1 MATDTR
7 SDVRFGGLADA
18 DLLELHRR
26 MVLLRTY
33 DERSVVYHRQGRIG
47 TYAIFWNHEAIQAGA
62 TFALDDDDWI
72 FPSYRESA
80 IGLVRGL
87 PAQTILQWW
96 RGHPS
101 GWWNPADWN
110 VASVSVP
117 IASHLPHAAGL
128 AWGKKLRGENGVAM
142 AFFGDGAT
150 SEGEFHEGVNL
161 AAVMDAPAVFV
172 CNNNQWAIS
181 TPLEAQTRA
190 ESLADKAV
198 GYGNPGVT
206 VDGLDVLA
214 VYGAAREAVER
225 ARSGGGPTLIEC
237 VHYRAA
243 PHATADDPRAYIDL
257 ARVEE
262 ERANE
267 CVGRFERL
275 LLDTGVLTQERAA
288 AARQDAEDLMRAGIA
303 AAEAEPPAD
312 PELVFTH
319 AYVDP
324 PENMRNG

>member
-1 MATDTR
+1 MAATDALR
-7 SDVRFGGLADA
+7 RLDADA
-18 DLLELHRR
+18 APDGLTESDLLELYRR

-47 TYAIFWNHEAIQAGA
+47 TYAIFWNHEAIQVGA
-62 TFALDDDDWI
+62 TFALGDDDWI

-80 IGLVRGL
+80 IGLVRGM
-87 PAQTILQWW
+87 PAETILQWW

-101 GWWNPADWN
+101 GWWSPADWN
-110 VASVSVP
+110 VASISVP

-128 AWGKKLRGENGVAM
+128 AWGKKLRGEPTVAM

-150 SEGEFHEGVNL
+150 SEGEFHEGVNF
-161 AAVMDAPAVFV
+161 AAVMDAPAVFI

-181 TPLEAQTRA
+181 TPLSAQTRA
-190 ESLADKAV
+190 ETLADKAK
-198 GYGNPGVT
+198 GYGIPGVT

-214 VYGAAREAVER
+214 VHAAAREAVDR

-243 PHATADDPRAYIDL
+243 PHATADDPRAYIDQQ
-257 ARVEE
+257 RVEQ

-275 LLDTGVLTQERAA
+275 LFDAGILTEDHAA
-288 AARQDAEDLMRAGIA
+288 AVRTQCEDLLRAGITA
-303 AAEAEPPAD
+303 
-312 PELVFTH
+312 
-319 AYVDP
+319 
-324 PENMRNG
+324 

>member
-1 MATDTR
+1 MAATDALR
-7 SDVRFGGLADA
+7 RLDADA
-18 DLLELHRR
+18 APDGLTESDLLELYRR

-62 TFALDDDDWI
+62 TFALTDDDWI

-80 IGLVRGL
+80 IGLVRGM
-87 PAQTILQWW
+87 PVETILQWW

-101 GWWNPADWN
+101 GWWSPADWN
-110 VASVSVP
+110 VASVCVP
-117 IASHLPHAAGL
+117 IASHVPHAAGL
-128 AWGKKLRGENGVAM
+128 AWGKKLKGEDVVAM

-161 AAVMDAPAVFV
+161 AAVMNAPAVFI
-172 CNNNQWAIS
+172 CNNNGWAIS
-181 TPLEAQTRA
+181 TPVSAQTRA
-190 ESLADKAV
+190 ASLADKAA
-198 GYGNPGVT
+198 GYGIPGVT

-214 VYGAAREAVER
+214 VYEAAREAVAR
-225 ARSGGGPTLIEC
+225 ARRGEGPTLIEC

-257 ARVEE
+257 ERVEQ

-275 LLDTGVLTQERAA
+275 LKDAGLLTDEQAA
-288 AARQDAEDLMRAGIA
+288 AVKRECEDVMRAGIT

-319 AYVDP
+319 A
-324 PENMRNG
+324 

>member
-1 MATDTR
+1 MATDT
-7 SDVRFGGLADA
+7 STGVRFGGLADA
-18 DLLELHRR
+18 ELLELHRR

-62 TFALDDDDWI
+62 TFALGDDDWI

-87 PAQTILQWW
+87 PVQTILQWW

-117 IASHLPHAAGL
+117 IASHVPHAAGL
-128 AWGKKLRGENGVAM
+128 AWGKKLRGENAVAM

-161 AAVMDAPAVFV
+161 AAVMNAPAVFV
-172 CNNNQWAIS
+172 CNNNHWAIS

-198 GYGNPGVT
+198 GYGIPGVT

-267 CVGRFERL
+267 CLGRFERL
-275 LLDTGVLTQERAA
+275 LLDAGVLTEERLET
-288 AARQDAEDLMRAGIA
+288 ARKEAESLMREGIA

-324 PENMRNG
+324 PENVRNG